1 MKGAPMN
8 IRDRVKLS
16 LYSEQL
22 MKPAAAEMSAKTRGS
37 KRMPVRQTDTLS
49 ISKQAEAAQKN
60 APSLRSQMNGVQFEI
75 YNLYVDRQRLNS
87 QIEGALRDNGIS
99 LSESEHLTL
108 HVDGHNR
115 ITVEGMEDEQK
126 RTRIEAVL
134 NDSDKRF
141 GARLLSHAELIGEQN
156 GTPLDK
162 EAYEKWH
169 VNEFLK
175 TITGLSLA
183 DVSLDEKGELEGGN
197 EKLIQ
202 VIEAAKD
209 PKSDMEKSFQNM
221 LKKLKNVLAKGPDTI
236 ADRSASFGYSGGTL
250 IDLNVSKG
258 FSAGQLN
265 EWLDDPFLKEVLLNN
280 S

>member
-1 MKGAPMN
+1 MN

-22 MKPAAAEMSAKTRGS
+22 MKPAAAEMPAKTRGS
-37 KRMPVRQTDTLS
+37 RRMPASQTDTLS

-87 QIEGALRDNGIS
+87 QIDETLRESGIS

-108 HVDGHNR
+108 HVDGNNW
-115 ITVEGMEDEQK
+115 ITVEGIEDEQK
-126 RTRIEAVL
+126 RTRIEDVL

-175 TITGLSLA
+175 AIAGLSLA

-197 EKLIQ
+197 EKLIR
-202 VIEAAKD
+202 VIESAKD
-209 PKSDMEKSFQNM
+209 PKSDLEKSFQNM

-236 ADRSASFGYSGGTL
+236 ADRSASFGYAGGTL

-265 EWLDDPFLKEVLLNN
+265 DWLDDPFLKEVLLNN
-280 S
+280 F

>member
-1 MKGAPMN
+1 MN

-22 MKPAAAEMSAKTRGS
+22 MKPAAANVPAKTKGS
-37 KRMPVRQTDTLS
+37 KRMPASQTDTLS
-49 ISKQAEAAQKN
+49 ISKQAESAQKN

-87 QIEGALRDNGIS
+87 QIEGALRESGIS

-115 ITVEGMEDEQK
+115 ITVEGIEDEQK

-141 GARLLSHAELIGEQN
+141 GARLLGHAELIGEQN

-162 EAYEKWH
+162 QAYEKWH

-175 TITGLSLA
+175 TVAGLSLA
-183 DVSLDEKGELEGGN
+183 DVSLDERGELEGGN
-197 EKLIQ
+197 EKLTR
-202 VIEAAKD
+202 VIESAKD
-209 PKSDMEKSFQNM
+209 PKSDLEKSFQNI

-236 ADRSASFGYSGGTL
+236 LDRSASFGYAGGTL

-258 FSAGQLN
+258 FSA
-265 EWLDDPFLKEVLLNN
+265 DRKSVV
-280 S
+280 

>member
-1 MKGAPMN
+1 MN

-16 LYSEQL
+16 LYSERL
-22 MKPAAAEMSAKTRGS
+22 MKPAVVKMPAKTNVS
-37 KRMPVRQTDTLS
+37 KAQAASQTDTLS

-87 QIEGALRDNGIS
+87 QIDEALRESGIS

-115 ITVEGMEDEQK
+115 ITVEGMEDEQT
-126 RTRIEAVL
+126 RARIEAVL

-162 EAYEKWH
+162 QAYEKWH

-175 TITGLSLA
+175 TVAGLSLA
-183 DVSLDEKGELEGGN
+183 DVSLDERGELKGGN
-197 EKLIQ
+197 EKLIR
-202 VIEAAKD
+202 VIESAKD
-209 PKSDMEKSFQNM
+209 PKSDLEKSFQNM
-221 LKKLKNVLAKGPDTI
+221 LKKLKKLKNVLAKGPDTI
-236 ADRSASFGYSGGTL
+236 ADRSASFGYAGGTI

-265 EWLDDPFLKEVLLNN
+265 EWLDDPFLREVLLNN
-280 S
+280 F